1 MKVTLV
7 ASTLLAGPGSGQL
20 QSMSLGGRE
29 LPDSVAGTKFD
40 VFHEMNA
47 GSSADRLAHFAGRA
61 CYQAWN
67 MPNPATSTD
76 EGYLANILKQGHE
89 SVLEHSSASFY
100 IEGVSRA
107 LLAELTRHRHLS
119 FSVESQRYVD
129 YSDTEPVIPPAFGE
143 DEAQHLR
150 MMYSRD
156 LVAYESMVVA
166 LMREGLNR
174 KQAREASRAFLPNA
188 APVAMVVTGNMRA
201 FRDVLRKRYSI
212 HADAE
217 ILELAK
223 ELLRQLR
230 EIAPASFQDYPKE
243 PFE

>member
-1 MKVTLV
+1 MKVTLL
-7 ASTLLAGPGSGQL
+7 ASTLFPGVPHWNPESE
-20 QSMSLGGRE
+20 RD
-29 LPDSVAGTKFD
+29 LPESVAGTKFD
-40 VFHEMNA
+40 VFHETTEGM
-47 GSSADRLAHFAGRA
+47 SADRLAHFAGRA
-61 CYQAWN
+61 CYQAWD
-67 MPNPATSTD
+67 MPSTATSTD
-76 EGYLANILKQGHE
+76 KGYLANILKQGHE
-89 SVLEHSSASFY
+89 SVLEHASASFY
-100 IEGVSRA
+100 IEGVSRS

-129 YSDTEPVIPPAFGE
+129 YSDTDPVIPPAFGE
-143 DEAQHLR
+143 DEAEHLR

-156 LVAYESMVVA
+156 LIAYESMVAA
-166 LMREGLNR
+166 LIREGKTR

-201 FRDVLRKRYSI
+201 WRDVLKKRYSK

-217 ILELAK
+217 ILQLAT

-230 EIAPASFQDYPKE
+230 ELAPGSFQDYPEE